1 MHPCICLFFMPFMDA
16 VHAVRSGAHSPKRGS
31 GAAPQNLQSPRSGAP
46 AARRNPAA
54 WRTRRAPRRAVKQ
67 RHSPTRA
74 QHDRRRATQSREKR
88 RSLPQKLQVPRSGA
102 PVARR
107 NPAARRTHRAP
118 CHADVQQAGPTR
130 IQHDRRRTTQSREK
144 RRSLPQK
151 QQVSRSGA
159 PVARRNPAARRTRRA
174 QCRADEQRYSPTR
187 IQPDRRHAT
196 QSREKNR
203 RFSRGDPA
211 PDAPCSQ

>member
-16 VHAVRSGAHSPKRGS
+16 VHAVRSGAHSLKRGS
-31 GAAPQNLQSPRSGAP
+31 GAAPQNLQVSRSGAP
-46 AARRNPAA
+46 VV
-54 WRTRRAPRRAVKQ
+54 RRAVQ
-67 RHSPTRA
+67 TCSRLAPRA
-74 QHDRRRATQSREKR
+74 FNMTEGAQPNRDEGSGAV
-88 RSLPQKLQVPRSGA
+88 PQKQQVSRSGA

-174 QCRADEQRYSPTR
+174 PCRADEQRYSPTR

>member
-1 MHPCICLFFMPFMDA
+1 MRVLGQCPRSSRLRVPARPLRGGTPQRGAPI
-16 VHAVRSGAHSPKRGS
+16 VRRALQTCSRLAPRAFNMTEGVQPNRDEGS
-31 GAAPQNLQSPRSGAP
+31 GAVPQKLQVSRSGAP
-46 AARRNPAA
+46 VARRTPAAR
-54 WRTRRAPRRAVKQ
+54 RTRRAPCCAVKQ
-67 RHSPTRA
+67 RHGPTRA

-107 NPAARRTHRAP
+107 NPAARRTRRAP
-118 CHADVQQAGPTR
+118 
-130 IQHDRRRTTQSREK
+130 
-144 RRSLPQK
+144 
-151 QQVSRSGA
+151 
-159 PVARRNPAARRTRRA
+159 
-174 QCRADEQRYSPTR
+174 CRADEQRYRPTR